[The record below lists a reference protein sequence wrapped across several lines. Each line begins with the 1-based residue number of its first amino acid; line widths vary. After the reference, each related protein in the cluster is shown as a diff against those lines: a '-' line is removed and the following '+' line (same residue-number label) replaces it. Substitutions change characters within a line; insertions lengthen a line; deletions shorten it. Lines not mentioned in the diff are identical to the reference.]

1 MEYNSY
7 LPIEVLSPPPSYEPC
22 RALQLQECRKLNRT
36 SSSVHVGSSVI
47 PQILRN
53 TLCSVSLRVSGWERD
68 QKIAQ
73 RTFII
78 EQCGD
83 RRHNERGVSWLM
95 TQKCPSQLR
104 SEYQQRQEV
113 SCPLRIGE
121 LSLEIVLPEP
131 EGNIGFVSW
140 DLMSSTMDCGKRKL
154 CVTPLGEVTSNL
166 TVDIIDLPGVA

>member
-1 MEYNSY
+1 MWEAIVVCDTADSKKYPLQCEPSSERMGKRSKHNSKNFY
-7 LPIEVLSPPPSYEPC
+7 Y
-22 RALQLQECRKLNRT
+22 
-36 SSSVHVGSSVI
+36 
-47 PQILRN
+47 
-53 TLCSVSLRVSGWERD
+53 
-68 QKIAQ
+68 
-73 RTFII
+73 
-78 EQCGD
+78 